1 MVTNSFKVRCSFS
14 SFINTLYVL
23 AVILVE
29 CSAFQGIASTF
40 EPGPADAISSF
51 EPYPRPRGRALLCNS
66 TKRGEQSAHSDLHG
80 ACTRSHALSLAERLL
95 ATLPRHASSVSATV
109 SRVSRHFSNYESPVH
124 KGLDFQFP
132 ARPPLFFTRRIFP
145 HARLHGGS
153 TVLFL
158 RFTVGNAQ

>member
-1 MVTNSFKVRCSFS
+1 MPAIHLKWQHYSLRILILRPRLNAKKENAKIKQTKSFQ
-14 SFINTLYVL
+14 NLQYL
-23 AVILVE
+23 MLVE

-66 TKRGEQSAHSDLHG
+66 TTRGEQSAHSDLHG

-124 KGLDFQFP
+124 KGLDFQF
-132 ARPPLFFTRRIFP
+132 LIRRI
-145 HARLHGGS
+145 LH
-153 TVLFL
+153 
-158 RFTVGNAQ
+158 